1 MRYSMPVKN
10 FGRKKNKT
18 PLMKDFV
25 FFSVIFFIIILVAGS
40 MAFIFSMRQ
49 IIRANKGGELVQVLE
64 IERLK
69 LETFV
74 NSEVSIAL
82 KMADSPTIKRHFINP
97 SDPETRRMAYEEIT
111 AYRQAF
117 AMDTVFWI
125 NDQDK
130 IFYTGDKSYRLD
142 ISNPYNNWYQEVMNS
157 DDAYSLDINF
167 NPNLNV
173 TNLWINAPVYDDNS
187 RPVGVVGTG
196 VDVSSFVYRIYGGY
210 SGRADFYFFN
220 SSGEITGARDV
231 TLVMSK
237 VNINEMFY
245 DAGINIFERAQK
257 LAAAETFSFD
267 SPLGKIAL
275 GTIPLLEWYSIAVM
289 PDSFGDY
296 DGAMTALFLVMLVVM
311 ALVFVIFNVVIA
323 GLQRPLQKSMEEAK
337 AANMAKSAFIANM
350 SHEIRTPMNSIM
362 GFSELALDSDIS
374 GKIRDYLYNIKTNA
388 DWLLQII
395 NDILDISKI
404 ESGKMELEKIPF
416 DIHELFSNCRTLI
429 MPKAKEKGITLL
441 FDAEPSTSNKPLGDP
456 TRLRQVFVN
465 LLSNAVKFTNVGVVR
480 LHAEIKNK
488 TDKTVTIYFEI
499 NDSGIGMSKEQLE
512 KVFEPFMQAESGTT
526 RKYGGTG
533 LGLPITKSI
542 IEMMGGELEVD
553 STVGVGSKFSF
564 TLTFDTLDT
573 SEKDISGEEISL
585 NEYGRPVFEGEILLC
600 EDNPMNQ
607 QVICEHLS
615 RVGIKTVVAENGKMG
630 VEMIRGRMLGG
641 DKQFDLVF
649 MDIHMPVMDGLEAS
663 AKIMELNANVPIVA
677 MTANVMSDDI
687 ETYKKSGLSDCV
699 GKPFTSQELWRCL
712 LKYFKPTGWIGGQD
726 EKKNESAESALL
738 ENDLEF
744 KRKLQVYFVRHN
756 RNKVD
761 EIVKALETDDVK
773 LAHRLAHSLK
783 SSAGHIGENRLHSAA
798 TEVERRLKSG
808 TNNVTEEQLKSLERE
823 LAAVISSLSHLYD
836 EALKAEEAQNGED
849 HDWLNAADAHELFEK
864 LEPAL
869 KMGNPDCQK
878 FIDSLRSIHGTEKL
892 IQQIDD
898 FDFELALSTLAEL
911 KKQPAPE

>member
-1 MRYSMPVKN
+1 
-10 FGRKKNKT
+10 
-18 PLMKDFV
+18 MKDFV

-738 ENDLEF
+738 ENDLKF